1 MPPLITPEM
10 STTSTNKAV
19 IIAHNVVPT
28 GTVKRM
34 TTHEEWLRNVTN
46 GDSNRE
52 IDRRTGIN
60 YSALG
65 RKLRNNGKLSA
76 EYVLAIARGY
86 GLSEVQ
92 ALIDTGHLPPRKVQQ
107 ETAEEIAARI
117 KRDVRTLAE
126 MAEKKSNIIPLRPR
140 REYDPT
146 QGIPDD
152 AVADN
157 SPNTEGDLDD
167 LDP

>member
-1 MPPLITPEM
+1 MPPLTTPEM
-10 STTSTNKAV
+10 GATSKNKV
-19 IIAHNVVPT
+19 VTIAHNVVLT
-28 GTVKRM
+28 DTVKRM

-92 ALIDTGHLPPRKVQQ
+92 SLIDTGHLPPREANQ

-117 KRDVRTLAE
+117 ERDVRTLAR
-126 MAEKKSNIIPLRPR
+126 MAENNSNIVTLRPR

-152 AVADN
+152 AVADS
-157 SPNTEGDLDD
+157 SPDTEGDLDD